1 MSESSAKYLIATNEK
16 NEIVGFSH
24 FRFDIDY
31 GDEVLYW

>member
-1 MSESSAKYLIATNEK
+1 MKESNAKYLIARTDDNA
-16 NEIVGFSH
+16 IVGFSH